1 MIGRAVGK
9 GEGKLLDSG
18 YKFDSEFHLLA
29 GPAGRYFSALL
40 EGSWRLA
47 VFYDRLQLGAAIST
61 DGDSGQVLKALRHH
75 SARPSD
81 ALRCCRIRLHWPAT
95 TPRPRAIPQ
104 RTRASNEALK
114 MILKL
119 HKVKL

>member
-9 GEGKLLDSG
+9 GEGKLDSG

-61 DGDSGQVLKALRHH
+61 DGDSGQVLKA
-75 SARPSD
+75 
-81 ALRCCRIRLHWPAT
+81 AT
-95 TPRPRAIPQ
+95 AEFRRNGTRTPPRPAAAPAPPAPLQ
-104 RTRASNEALK
+104 LFSACESVAVL
-114 MILKL
+114 
-119 HKVKL
+119 